1 MEFVITFLEGFISFI
16 SPPLYAAA
24 FATVYL
30 KFCGRRG

>member
-1 MEFVITFLEGFISFI
+1 MEVVITFLEGFISFI
-16 SPPLYAAA
+16 PPLYAAA